1 MVLLRLA
8 RQWRRYLKGLLIVGE
23 SGNGVGRKD
32 FGNPR
37 PTGGS
42 LRTICEFA
50 CFRKALAEKSSIV
63 GSVGRG
69 GSSLPGTVVVGV
81 VDRKA
86 HLIGIV
92 KIGCF
97 ETAVSDGKL
106 ARSANMGIDR
116 ILKSR
121 L

>member
-8 RQWRRYLKGLLIVGE
+8 RQWRRYLRGLLIVGE

-37 PTGGS
+37 PTGG
-42 LRTICEFA
+42 LLGTICEFA
-50 CFRKALAEKSSIV
+50 CFPKALAEKSSIV
-63 GSVGRG
+63 GSVGGG
-69 GSSLPGTVVVGV
+69 GSSLPGTGV

-86 HLIGIV
+86 HLIGIARV
-92 KIGCF
+92 GRF

>member
-8 RQWRRYLKGLLIVGE
+8 RQWRRYLKGLLIVGA

-42 LRTICEFA
+42 LEFICGFA
-50 CFRKALAEKSSIV
+50 CFCKALAEKSSIV
-63 GSVGRG
+63 GPVGG
-69 GSSLPGTVVVGV
+69 GNSSLPGMGVVGV

-86 HLIGIV
+86 HPIGIV
-92 KIGCF
+92 RVGRF

-106 ARSANMGIDR
+106 ARSANMV
-116 ILKSR
+116 LAEF
-121 L
+121 

>member
-8 RQWRRYLKGLLIVGE
+8 RQWRRYLKGLFIVGA

-42 LRTICEFA
+42 LETICEFA
-50 CFRKALAEKSSIV
+50 CLSKALAEKSSIV
-63 GSVGRG
+63 GPAGGG
-69 GSSLPGTVVVGV
+69 GSSLPGTGVIGV

-86 HLIGIV
+86 HPIGIARV
-92 KIGCF
+92 GRF
-97 ETAVSDGKL
+97 ETAFSDGKL
-106 ARSANMGIDR
+106 VRSANMGIDR
-116 ILKSR
+116 ILK
-121 L
+121 